1 MSPSQA
7 TFDDTTENF
16 TYWLREN
23 ANKVLIGVGI
33 VVAAVAVAWF
43 VRTNSA
49 RKDSRASLAL
59 GQAQVAA
66 AQGSPAVAQ
75 QQLTEV
81 AQRYKGTAAGT
92 EAELQLAQLQ
102 YDQGKYQDGLNVL
115 AKADAPKSMESGV
128 KLLTAVGYEG
138 LGRFA
143 DAAKIYEE
151 VAGATAAASERSQYE
166 ANAARAYQA
175 AGDKAAALRIWS
187 DLAKIDQPGIA
198 DEARVRVGELTV
210 KPVR

>member
-33 VVAAVAVAWF
+33 VVAAVAVTWF

-75 QQLTEV
+75 QQLAEV

-92 EAELQLAQLQ
+92 EAQLQLAQLQ
-102 YDQGKYQDGLNVL
+102 YDQGKYQDGLNAL
-115 AKADAPKSMESGV
+115 AKADAPKSMEVGV

-138 LGRFA
+138 LNKFA
-143 DAAKIYEE
+143 DAAKLYEE
-151 VAGATAAASERSQYE
+151 VANATQAAPEKSQYQ

-175 AGDKAAALRIWS
+175 AGDKAAALRIWEE
-187 DLAKIDQPGIA
+187 LAKNEQPGIA
-198 DEARVRVGELTV
+198 DEARVRVGELTA
-210 KPVR
+210 KALR